1 MKHFNIEQ
9 NEYNEKRFPQH
20 YCMVYFLGGI
30 PEIHIV
36 FISLMI
42 IELYALFSDRLHERP
57 RIITQ

>member
-1 MKHFNIEQ
+1 MNIMKKQ
-9 NEYNEKRFPQH
+9 FPQH